1 MSKRQDCTAGSSS
14 HAEIIAAST
23 VANEVRWI
31 RGFLEELR
39 VIQHEPTPQYMDNS
53 AVYSLSRDFTSCS
66 KTRHIERR
74 HFVVRDA
81 QISGE
86 LTTVRVASADNWAD
100 FFTKV
105 LPRGPFELNAR
116 RLLNLAR
123 VALTVVHPVKRPRS
137 AVAV

>member
-1 MSKRQDCTAGSSS
+1 
-14 HAEIIAAST
+14 
-23 VANEVRWI
+23 
-31 RGFLEELR
+31 
-39 VIQHEPTPQYMDNS
+39 MDNS

-81 QISGE
+81 QLNNEIV
-86 LTTVRVASADNWAD
+86 TTKVASADNWAD

-116 RLLNLAR
+116 RLMNLAR
-123 VALTVVHPVKRPRS
+123 VAISVVRPVPLKRPLYGSREAPRMWS
-137 AVAV
+137 P